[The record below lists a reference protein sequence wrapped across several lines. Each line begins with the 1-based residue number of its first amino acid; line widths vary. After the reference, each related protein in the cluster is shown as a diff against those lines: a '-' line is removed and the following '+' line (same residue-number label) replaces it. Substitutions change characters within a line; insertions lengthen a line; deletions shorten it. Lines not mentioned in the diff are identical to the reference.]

1 MLGIQRRRR
10 RAGFTLIEVMA
21 VTGLMAGLHS
31 QGNYQY
37 ALSKA
42 NEIKGLQQLRQLYML
57 IQMQAMTEGFP
68 KAAFYPKGDPKQDP
82 QSIVRL
88 VSGAPPQLFIS
99 PFAPEALRQKGLA
112 YAWNNTVNGK
122 PAGSLP
128 GNTWLLI
135 DLAAFIADPDVPR
148 PRKYLVLYANG
159 KVDAVTSPPPDIIKA
174 VKAAYAKRKK
184 EEADGKKKP
193 STNQSRRDDKKGVP
207 KGINKRIPRIGN
219 LPIPPAVPGL

>member
-1 MLGIQRRRR
+1 MLGIPRRRR

-57 IQMQAMTEGFP
+57 IQMQAMTGGFP
-68 KAAFYPKGDPKQDP
+68 KAAFYPKDDPTKDPK
-82 QSIVRL
+82 SIVRL
-88 VSGAPPQLFIS
+88 VSGAPPQLFVS
-99 PFAPEALRQKGLA
+99 PFAPEALRQKGLT
-112 YAWNNTVNGK
+112 YAWNDTVNGK

-135 DLAAFIADPDVPR
+135 DLAAFIADPNVPR

-159 KVDAVTSPPPDIIKA
+159 KVDAVTAPPPDIIRA
-174 VKAAYAKRKK
+174 VKAAHAKLKK
-184 EEADGKKKP
+184 DKAGGKKKP
-193 STNQSRRDDKKGVP
+193 STNQPRKDDKTGVP
-207 KGINKRIPRIGN
+207 KGLNKRIPGIGN